1 MANVLKNTAA
11 TELIAKMYLNERLA
25 DVHFVFKVNDEIEK
39 VPANK
44 NVLAALSPVFD
55 TMFFGSLPENGD
67 VPIPDADAGAFKE
80 FLQLFY
86 LGEMTLTMK
95 NIETVVRLADKYD
108 VLEHVNA
115 FAVFLKGQL
124 TLDNMCWGYQLAVN
138 LQNEELVEFCE
149 DKIARSPKKIFATD
163 AFQRCDKSILKRII
177 ELDLICKEIDI
188 FDACL
193 TWAKYA
199 CEQDD
204 LDATKAENLRTQL
217 GDCLKSIRFNAM
229 KIENFSTFV
238 MLNDGLFT
246 PDEFKDIVLT
256 LTAKGYEP
264 KIFKPNPRRFK
275 RNENEV
281 LLCQRQAVNTPTNH
295 LTGSEVAWF
304 TSNQTVLLGEMCSAP
319 TFNMH
324 YIDQQNDAVN
334 VTIAEINSEFPK
346 KVLYEGSS
354 KTWDLN
360 RLKVSLLQPIMIKPH
375 VMYEIRFAVLMGVGK
390 SYYYGTWKP
399 TVEVE
404 DGLTFQFHR
413 CPSHTSYDT
422 STSGWIQSLGV
433 NRL

>member
-11 TELIAKMYLNERLA
+11 SELIAKMYLNERLA
-25 DVHFVFKVNDEIEK
+25 DVHFKFKVDDETQK

-44 NVLAALSPVFD
+44 SVLAALSPVFD
-55 TMFFGSLPENGD
+55 RMFFGSLPD

-86 LGEMTLTMK
+86 LSEVTLTME

-108 VLEHVNA
+108 VLENVNA

-138 LQNEELVEFCE
+138 LQNEELVEFCG
-149 DKIARSPKKIFATD
+149 DKISRSPKKIFATD
-163 AFQRCDKSILKRII
+163 AFQRCDKSILKRIM
-177 ELDLICKEIDI
+177 ELDLTCKETNV

-193 TWAKYA
+193 KWAKHA
-199 CEQDD
+199 CEEDD
-204 LDATKAENLRTQL
+204 MDATKAENLRTQL
-217 GDCLKSIRFNAM
+217 GDCLKLIRFGLM
-229 KIENFSTFV
+229 ESEEFSECY
-238 MLNDGLFT
+238 MLNKGLLT
-246 PDEFKDIVLT
+246 SEEFEDIMLS
-256 LTAKGYEP
+256 LSAKEYKA
-264 KIFKPNPRRFK
+264 KIFNNNPRCFTF
-275 RNENEV
+275 NENDTLV
-281 LLCQRQAVNTPTNH
+281 CQRQAVNTPTNY
-295 LTGSEVAWF
+295 LTGSEVVWF
-304 TSNQTVLLGEMCSAP
+304 TTNQTVLLGEMCSAP
-319 TFNMH
+319 TGNMH
-324 YIDQQNDAVN
+324 CINQQKDAVN
-334 VTIAEINSEFPK
+334 ATIAEINSDFSK

-354 KTWDLN
+354 KTWDIDE
-360 RLKVSLLQPIMIKPH
+360 LKVSLLQPITIKPH
-375 VMYEIRFAVLMGVGK
+375 VMYEIRFAVLMGVGN
-390 SYYYGTWKP
+390 SYYKATWKP